1 MSSLRGL
8 RCIVWNWESKVIS
21 THILDTHLG
30 KPAAAVNVKLFEAAS
45 HKLLGQGQTDA
56 DGRLKDFGLTVI
68 AAGEY
73 QLEYEILPYFA
84 SKQLETFFP
93 KVCIQFY
100 VADPQEH
107 YHVPLLISP
116 FAYSTY
122 RGS

>member
-1 MSSLRGL
+1 M
-8 RCIVWNWESKVIS
+8 IS

-30 KPAAAVNVKLFEAAS
+30 KPAAAVTVKLFEAAS
-45 HKLLGQGQTDA
+45 HKLLGQGQTDV
-56 DGRLKDFGLTVI
+56 DGRLKDFGLTAI
-68 AAGEY
+68 TAGEY

-84 SKQLETFFP
+84 SKQLETFFT